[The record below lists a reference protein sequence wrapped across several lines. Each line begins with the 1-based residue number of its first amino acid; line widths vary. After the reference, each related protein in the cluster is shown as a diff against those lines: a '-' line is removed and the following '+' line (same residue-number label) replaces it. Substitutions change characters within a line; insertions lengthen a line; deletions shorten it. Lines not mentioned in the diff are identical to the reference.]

1 MKPLNNHESMSDQE
15 FYQRQVFSQP
25 SSPYE
30 PPRRPVLDA
39 LLRSDR
45 PILNYVLFVL
55 TFLSA
60 TFVGYQSFSGLAAG
74 LQYAT
79 TIIAIL
85 LAHEMGHY
93 LMCRRYGIRATLP
106 FFIPFP
112 LMPFGTMGAVIR
124 MEARLPDRRVLFD
137 VGAAGPL
144 AGLIVTIP
152 AIFFGLQLSTT
163 VQLNQLDG
171 STMTL
176 GDSLL
181 FKALSWLAIGETP
194 KGQDTLLHPIAF
206 AGWAG
211 LFVTALNLLPIGQLD
226 GGHITYALIGR
237 SSEIVFRVALALF
250 ALVCIKYYHGWILLI
265 VLLIWFGYRHPPTL
279 DPHLGL
285 DAKRKGIAYL
295 AFAIFILSFTPVPFK
310 F

>member
-1 MKPLNNHESMSDQE
+1 MPEPSFLFQPA
-15 FYQRQVFSQP
+15 SQP
-25 SSPYE
+25 ES
-30 PPRRPVLDA
+30 PPRVVDK
-39 LLRSDR
+39 LLRSDK

-60 TFVGYQSFSGLAAG
+60 TLVGYQGFGSLVAG
-74 LQYAT
+74 LQYST

-144 AGLIVTIP
+144 AGLAVTIP
-152 AIFFGLQLSTT
+152 AIYYGLQLSAPPKP
-163 VQLNQLDG
+163 LPEISEG
-171 STMTL
+171 AIIL
-176 GDSLL
+176 GESLL
-181 FKALSWLAIGETP
+181 FKVLSWMAV
-194 KGQDTLLHPIAF
+194 GQIQEGYDTLLHPIAF

-226 GGHITYALIGR
+226 GGHIIYALIGR
-237 SSEIVFRVALALF
+237 SSELVFRVALALF
-250 ALVCIKYYHGWILLI
+250 VLVCIFIYHGWFLLVI
-265 VLLIWFGYRHPPTL
+265 LLIWFGYRHPPTL
-279 DPHLGL
+279 DPYVPL
-285 DAKRKGIAYL
+285 DAKRKGIAL
-295 AFAIFILSFTPVPFK
+295 LTFAVFILSFTPVPFK